1 VKAVIQRDYANSL
14 MRSSNEEKA
23 AQLYGQSLKQWQA
36 TVNTS
41 EEARTA
47 VLLASYFAKKNDW
60 QMALQ
65 YYNHALEIWKK
76 LDEQKEI
83 KTIEEVLDKLEK

>member
-1 VKAVIQRDYANSL
+1 
-14 MRSSNEEKA
+14 M
-23 AQLYGQSLKQWQA
+23 KQWQA

-83 KTIEEVLDKLEK
+83 KTIEEVLDKLKK

>member
-1 VKAVIQRDYANSL
+1 
-14 MRSSNEEKA
+14 
-23 AQLYGQSLKQWQA
+23 
-36 TVNTS
+36 
-41 EEARTA
+41 
-47 VLLASYFAKKNDW
+47 
-60 QMALQ
+60 MALQ